1 MKFSI
6 KEEHLIIKPYKSQ
19 TSVYVREQ
27 KGYYQKIRR
36 YISWLLM
43 FLFIALPFVQYNGQQ
58 AMLLDVVKQEF
69 RIFNLTFWPQDFILL
84 AGIFMV
90 AAFALFFITTWLG
103 RVWCG
108 YVCPQTIWTLAYVW
122 VEHRIEGTRNK
133 RMALDRAPWSLNKIS
148 KKLLKH
154 LIWLFMSLF
163 TATTFISYF
172 VPVSELYTTMVAF
185 NWSGVVTFW
194 VLFFALATY
203 ANAGWMREHVCIH
216 LCPYSRFQSA
226 MFDKNTLLVAYDA
239 NRGENRAPRKRK
251 DDAKALGLGDCVD
264 CNLCVDVCPA
274 GIDIRNGIQYECINC
289 GLCIDACDET
299 MDKFNYPKGL
309 ISYTSEQ
316 QLAGKETKRF
326 NLKLVSYGTLSIL
339 FTVLLGFWISD
350 RVPLEAN
357 IIRDRNAL
365 YRVNYEGIVENTY
378 TLKILNKSQI
388 PLHFDIDVTDVAD
401 LLDSNLQLPKKIL
414 VAAGV
419 MQEVPVTLAIDGELL
434 SKKITEINFIV
445 QSVEQPEIQLQKST
459 VFFRD

>member
-1 MKFSI
+1 MKFNI

-27 KGYYQKIRR
+27 KGFYQKIRR
-36 YISWLLM
+36 HLNWLLM
-43 FLFIALPFVQYNGQQ
+43 FIFIAMPFVQFNDQQ
-58 AMLLDVVKQEF
+58 AILLDVVKQEF

-108 YVCPQTIWTLAYVW
+108 YVCPQTVWTLAYVW

-133 RMALDRAPWSLNKIS
+133 RMALDKAPWTLNKAY
-148 KKLLKH
+148 KKVLKH
-154 LIWLFMSLF
+154 IIWQLMSLF

-172 VPVSELYTTMVAF
+172 IPVSELYSTMLTF
-185 NWSGVVTFW
+185 DWSGAVTFW
-194 VLFFALATY
+194 VLFFAAATY

-239 NRGENRAPRKRK
+239 ERGENRAPRKRK
-251 DDAKALGLGDCVD
+251 DDPKALGLGDCVD

-289 GLCIDACDET
+289 GLCIDACDQT
-299 MDKFNYPKGL
+299 MEKFNYAKGL

-316 QLAGKETKRF
+316 KLAGKETNRF
-326 NLKLVSYGTLSIL
+326 NLKLVSYGVLCVL
-339 FTVLLGFWISD
+339 FVVLLGIWMNN

-357 IIRDRNAL
+357 IIRDRTEL
-365 YRVNYEGIVENTY
+365 YRVNFEGVVENTY
-378 TLKILNKSQI
+378 TLKILNKTQS
-388 PLHFDIDVTDVAD
+388 PLHFDIKIDGLTDTT
-401 LLDSNLQLPKKIL
+401 LPLPKNVLIQ
-414 VAAGV
+414 AGI
-419 MQEVPVTLAIDGELL
+419 MQEIPITLAIDGYELE
-434 SKKITEINFIV
+434 KKITQFNFII
-445 QSVEQPEIQLQKST
+445 QSVEQPDILVQKNT
-459 VFFRD
+459 VFFRN